1 MSAPSGTKAV
11 SLKLSD
17 RSRWRVRLNCGSVS
31 LPLGEQFFMGR
42 REGHVTNL
50 IARTRVT

>member
-31 LPLGEQFFMGR
+31 LPLGELMGR